1 MGLCVC
7 VCVCGSSHL
16 DGGPQDGEL
25 RRVPAGL
32 VSLQNLLDELLDLA
46 LGHPI
51 SVSRLPEDV
60 DALRQF
66 IIDAG
71 LAERRAHDTRES
83 VCVCVCVS
91 GTHLHHHQH
100 HQSVETAADECV
112 CDRERES
119 QGLIFISRRRRS
131 VETVCYYM
139 CVCVCVC
146 YSVFLS

>member
-1 MGLCVC
+1 MCGS
-7 VCVCGSSHL
+7 GSSHL
-16 DGGPQDGEL
+16 DGSPQDGEL

-60 DALRQF
+60 DALRQL

-83 VCVCVCVS
+83 VCVCVR
-91 GTHLHHHQH
+91 
-100 HQSVETAADECV
+100 E
-112 CDRERES
+112 RERES
-119 QGLIFISRRRRS
+119 VRASSSSPAPSSAAGNSVLI
-131 VETVCYYM
+131 
-139 CVCVCVC
+139 CVCVCV
-146 YSVFLS
+146 L